1 MRHFSFHA
9 AGHTQHT
16 GFPIRQDSATKNL
29 PLRGDLAA
37 HGAQEQEAQLHDT
50 DLARAGEGAGVG
62 SAVGGALG
70 MVVALGATSG
80 SSWVVPGLGMELAV
94 PLVAVITGAGVGA
107 VIGGA
112 FGALMGWLSPDGD
125 LL

>member
-16 GFPIRQDSATKNL
+16 GFPIRHDGAMAKLPKRGDSA
-29 PLRGDLAA
+29 A
-37 HGAQEQEAQLHDT
+37 HVAPPQAQQMHDA

-70 MVVALGATSG
+70 MVVALGVTSG

-107 VIGGA
+107 VVGGA